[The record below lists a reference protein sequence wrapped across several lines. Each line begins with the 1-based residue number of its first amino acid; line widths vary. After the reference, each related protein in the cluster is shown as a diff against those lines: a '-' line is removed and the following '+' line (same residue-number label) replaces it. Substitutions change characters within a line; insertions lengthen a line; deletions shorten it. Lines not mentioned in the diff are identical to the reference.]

1 MLKKTKEKTVNIN
14 RILVVDDDENIGNLI
29 EEILVRE
36 GYLVTRAYSGSEAL
50 LMVEKEK
57 PNLIILDLM
66 LPGVTGERVMEKI
79 VNIPVIVLS
88 AKISV
93 EDKVNLLSLGANDY
107 MTKPFEIKELL
118 ARVAVQ
124 LRIKPTKMEQ
134 NKLYFQDISLDCE
147 GKIVKV
153 KESEIH
159 LTKTEFAILEILMRN
174 SKIVVTK
181 SKLLDLLSLENI
193 EIYDNSLKV
202 HISHLRTKLKEKS
215 NHDYIDAVWGVGF
228 KLNNK

>member
-1 MLKKTKEKTVNIN
+1 MNIN
-14 RILVVDDDENIGNLI
+14 KILVVDDDENIGNLI
-29 EEILVRE
+29 EEILVKE

-79 VNIPVIVLS
+79 VNIPVIILS

-134 NKLYFQDISLDCE
+134 NNLYFQDISLDCE

-159 LTKTEFAILEILMRN
+159 LTKTEFVILEILMRN

-215 NHDYIDAVWGVGF
+215 NHDHIEAVWGVGF